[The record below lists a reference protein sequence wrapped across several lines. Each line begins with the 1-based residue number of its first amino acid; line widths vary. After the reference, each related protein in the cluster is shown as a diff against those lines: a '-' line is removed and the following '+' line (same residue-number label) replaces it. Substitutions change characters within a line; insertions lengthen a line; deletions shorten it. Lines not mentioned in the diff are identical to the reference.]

1 MKDVVVTGASGHIG
15 HAVVRELVERGY
27 KVRAGMRGI
36 DNERKAARL
45 RELGVELFECD
56 MMRPETLSAA
66 FKGADGL
73 FHLAAVFKI
82 WVKDDQ
88 REAIEPT
95 VQGGLNVLAAAAEA
109 GISKV
114 VFTSS
119 GVAVGLQGPPERPLT
134 EEDWDHSEDRFAY
147 CYAKTEGEAKAWE
160 FAKVRGLNM
169 VSICPG
175 HVLGPYIYRH
185 TPTTTFIQKIMNNEL
200 PGALPMEFFIVDV
213 RDVATAHVLAYEN
226 DKASGR
232 YIAMNG
238 PAMPMT
244 ELIELMRE
252 FDPSIKVRA
261 KVLPG
266 FVISLATFLDLVGHV
281 FTGRPREFT
290 KALVKEFTNKHATFD
305 TSKIRKELGWQ
316 PRNAREC
323 VKDTVAWLKEHKPAP
338 WHADA

>member
-1 MKDVVVTGASGHIG
+1 MKNVVVTGASGHIG
-15 HAVVRELVERGY
+15 YAVVRELVDGGY

-36 DNERKAARL
+36 DNEKKAARL

-66 FKGADGL
+66 FEGADGL

-88 REAIEPT
+88 KDAIEPT
-95 VQGGLNVLAAAAEA
+95 VQGGLNVLEAAAEA
-109 GISKV
+109 HIRKV

-119 GVAVGLQGPPERPLT
+119 GVAVGLQAPPDRPLT
-134 EEDWDHSEDRFAY
+134 EEDWDRGEDRFAY
-147 CYAKTEGEAKAWE
+147 CYAKTQGEAKAWE
-160 FAKVRGLNM
+160 LAKVRGLSL

-213 RDVATAHVLAYEN
+213 RDVAKAHVLAYEN
-226 DKASGR
+226 DEASGR
-232 YIAMNG
+232 YIAMNEPG
-238 PAMPMT
+238 MPMT

-252 FDPSIKVRA
+252 FDPSIKVKA

-266 FVISLATFLDLVGHV
+266 FVISLATFLDLMGHV
-281 FTGRPREFT
+281 LTGRPRELT
-290 KALVKEFTNKHATFD
+290 RALVKEFTNKHAAFNTD
-305 TSKIRKELGWQ
+305 KIRRELGWQ
-316 PRNAREC
+316 PRDTREC